1 MARGNDLW
9 LHVRGAQGSH
19 VVVPGAGEAPDSR
32 TLADAALLAAHFS
45 SARGSDGVEVAWTRC
60 KYVRKPKGARPGSVL
75 VTQEKALRVRL
86 EEDRLRSLL
95 RTEA

>member
-1 MARGNDLW
+1 MLHARGLQGA
-9 LHVRGAQGSH
+9 HVIL
-19 VVVPGAGEAPDSR
+19 PGAGDAPDSR
-32 TLADAALLAAHFS
+32 ALGDAALLAAHFS
-45 SARGSDGVEVAWTRC
+45 SARGADGAEVAWTRC